1 LLCTK
6 KEKHSNAEKW
16 GRAITKRATTS
27 EKTGEEKAYH
37 QNYSC
42 EHHMLTAQP
51 NTNIISW
58 NL

>member
-1 LLCTK
+1 MQRNGVELLEKEQLHK
-6 KEKHSNAEKW
+6 KNWWK
-16 GRAITKRATTS
+16 
-27 EKTGEEKAYH
+27 EKAYH

-42 EHHMLTAQP
+42 EHHMLTAQA